1 MSEII
6 FRAFGP
12 FFGTVLANLIEGIN
26 DDEQCAMVV
35 V

>member
-6 FRAFGP
+6 FRALGL
-12 FFGTVLANLIEGIN
+12 FGTVLANLIEGID